1 MAGTLS
7 PTTVST
13 RLQKIAEM
21 AREAPDMVITT
32 LAHHIDIEF
41 LKETYRRTR
50 KDGVTGVDEQT
61 AGQYAENLDENL
73 ESLLNRFKSGSYKAP
88 PVRRVYIPKGEGKRT
103 RPIGIPTFEDKVL
116 QRAVTMLL
124 EAIYEQEFLDCS
136 YGFRPGRS
144 PHQAL
149 DALWKGLM
157 GIRGG
162 WVIEVDIRSYFDRIN
177 HQHLRAFL
185 DKRVRDGVL
194 RRAIDKWLKAGVLEN
209 GQIEHPETGSPQGGV
224 ISPILSNIFLH
235 EVLDVWFEEVVKSRL
250 KGKAFLIRFADDSL
264 IACSSESD
272 ANRIRTALERRFAKY
287 GLEVHPE
294 KTRVVDFRRPPSK
307 PGSQKEGQGRRPRS
321 FDMLGFTHFW
331 GKSRQGNWVVKRKTA
346 KDRLCRSLR
355 KIAEWCKVNRYA
367 DVAWQHNMLVPK
379 IRGHYA
385 YYGITGNARAL
396 QGFLDRV
403 KKIWFKWL
411 LRRSQRSRSRRFFS
425 DFLLSRFPLPAPVV
439 VHSIYTS
446 P

>member
-355 KIAEWCKVNRYA
+355 ENCRV
-367 DVAWQHNMLVPK
+367 V
-379 IRGHYA
+379 
-385 YYGITGNARAL
+385 
-396 QGFLDRV
+396 QGKQV
-403 KKIWFKWL
+403 C
-411 LRRSQRSRSRRFFS
+411 
-425 DFLLSRFPLPAPVV
+425 
-439 VHSIYTS
+439 
-446 P
+446 

>member
-1 MAGTLS
+1 MS

-41 LKETYRRTR
+41 LKEAYRRTR
-50 KDGVTGVDEQT
+50 KDGATGVDEQT

-88 PVRRVYIPKGEGKRT
+88 PVRRVYIPKGDGKRT

-124 EAIYEQEFLDCS
+124 EAIYEQGFLDCS

-157 GIRGG
+157 GMKGG
-162 WVIEVDIRSYFDRIN
+162 WVIEVDIRSYFDRID
-177 HQHLRAFL
+177 HQYLREFL

-194 RRAIDKWLKAGVLEN
+194 RRTIDKWLKAGVLEN

-235 EVLDVWFEEVVKSRL
+235 EVLDVWFEEVVKPRL

-264 IACSSESD
+264 IGCASESD
-272 ANRIRTALERRFAKY
+272 ASRIRTALERRFAKY

-307 PGSQKEGQGRRPRS
+307 PGSQKDEQGRRPRS

-385 YYGITGNARAL
+385 YYGITGNGRAL
-396 QGFLDRV
+396 QRFLDRA

-411 LRRSQRSRSRRFFS
+411 LRRSQRSRSRRFFP
-425 DFLLSRFPLPAPVV
+425 DFLLSRFPLPPAVV
-439 VHSIYTS
+439 VHSIYNS